1 VINMKIGIISDTHI
15 KSNLDR
21 LDQVRSWLSE
31 VDFLIHVGD
40 FTGLEVVRNLVAFKN
55 LIGVWGNNDG
65 EEIKKI
71 LKEKEIL
78 EVEGYRIG
86 LFHGHGEKKTTQ
98 ERALEKFKDDSVD
111 IIVFGHSHQPLILTK
126 NKILLLNPGSPT
138 NKRRERWFSYI
149 VLQLEQG
156 SLKAELRLYS

>member
-1 VINMKIGIISDTHI
+1 MKIGIISDTHI

>member
-1 VINMKIGIISDTHI
+1 MKIGIISDTHI

-21 LDQVRSWLSE
+21 LDQVKYWLAE
-31 VDFLIHVGD
+31 ADFLIHVGD
-40 FTGLEVVRNLVAFKN
+40 YTSIEVIQSLLTFKN
-55 LIGVWGNNDG
+55 FLGVWGNNDG
-65 EEIKKI
+65 DDLRQV

-98 ERALEKFKDDSVD
+98 ERAMDQFKEDNVD

-126 NKILLLNPGSPT
+126 NKTLLLNPGSPT

-149 VLQLEQG
+149 VLELKQG
-156 SLKAELRLYS
+156 SIKAELRLNS